1 MSFLDEEDIELNA
14 LDEFT
19 ALGWETCFGPDISK
33 GCADDSKRERDEFDQ
48 IFLERR
54 LRTALARLNPG
65 VAGELIDEA
74 VLRLGKAE
82 SQNLMRENLRVHR
95 LITEGCP
102 VEYRDDSGETRGV
115 RVRYIDFDD
124 PENNDFVVV
133 NQFALKRGPN
143 SRRMDLIG
151 FVNGIPLTVFELK
164 SPTKRWATTKG
175 AFRQLGTYQREFP
188 ELFAPCAIQVIGDG
202 LTASAGTVGASLQHF
217 APWKTIDS
225 EDLAPEALTGLQ
237 VLIRGM
243 FDKRRFL
250 DLVRNFVSFVTE
262 DVNGTATLIRKGAK
276 YHQFWAVNSALEAAV
291 IASADGGDGR
301 GGIVWHTQGSGKS
314 LEMLFLAGKLMRDT
328 RLRNPTVV
336 MLTDRN
342 DLDDQLFYEVFSPDE
357 LLPEKPVQA
366 DSADHMRT
374 LLKRPAGGIVF
385 TTIQKFRTAEKGGRH
400 ALLSDRRNIIVVAD
414 EAHRTQY
421 DLIDGFARHL
431 RDALPNATFIGF
443 TGTPID
449 AEDRST
455 REIFGDYV
463 SVYDLTRAVNDGATV
478 RIFYESRLAKVSM
491 PEEARK
497 VLDEGVDE
505 VLETEEDVTA
515 RENAKSRW
523 ARQVAVVGA
532 AKRIKQ
538 VAEDLVAHWEQRS
551 ATQVGKAMVVC
562 MSRQICVD
570 LYDEIVALRPAWHD
584 DDPAK
589 GKVKVVITGSA
600 NDPEELV
607 KHAHSRDNLRL
618 IKRRAKK
625 VLSKE
630 EIAEGHDELEIVIVR
645 DMWLTGFDAPVM
657 NTMYVDKPMKGHSLM
672 QAIARVNRTFRDK
685 EGGLIVD
692 YIGIATNLREAVAQY
707 TKDDQDK
714 AGIDTVEFATV
725 AIEKHDIVKGILA
738 PTQWSS
744 DPNAKRE
751 DRIATL
757 QRLVQHVLSDADR
770 KQRFLV
776 ECRSLLAAFSIAGAR
791 DEVRKITDDVNLF
804 AAVYGQVAKTE
815 RTASDG
821 EDRDEALDT
830 ALKQLVSEAVAA
842 DGVIDVFGDLG
853 LPNPELSV
861 LSPEF
866 LEKVRK
872 GEQTNLQFELMKKVL
887 NDKLRQVKQ
896 KNIVEGRRFSEM
908 LERSILE
915 LQNRSITTAQ
925 AIQQLIELAEEIN
938 QQSLR
943 GDDLGLTS
951 DEVAFYD
958 AITQNGSAV
967 LELGDEVLRELTH
980 KLVETVTK
988 KAKLDWTKREAVRA
1002 EMRAAVKRLLR
1013 KYKYPP
1019 DRQESA
1025 VSLVIEQAELFAHEQ
1040 LESQ

>member
-1 MSFLDEEDIELNA
+1 MSFLDEDDIEINA
-14 LDEFT
+14 LDEFA
-19 ALGWETCFGPDISK
+19 ALDWDTRFGPDISK
-33 GCADDSKRERDEFDQ
+33 GSADENRRERDEFDQ

-54 LRTALARLNPG
+54 MRSALSRLNP
-65 VAGELIDEA
+65 AASSELLDEA
-74 VLRLGKAE
+74 VLRLRKAE
-82 SQNLMRENLRVHR
+82 SQNLLRENLRVHR

-102 VEYRDDSGETRGV
+102 VEYRDETGESRGA
-115 RVRYIDFDD
+115 RLRYIDFED
-124 PENNDFVVV
+124 PNNNDFVVV
-133 NQFALKRGPN
+133 NQFALKSGAN
-143 SRRMDLIG
+143 SRRMDIIG
-151 FVNGIPLTVFELK
+151 FVNGIPLAVFELK

-175 AFRQLGTYQREFP
+175 AWRQLGTYQREFP
-188 ELFAPCAIQVIGDG
+188 ELFTPCAIQIIGDG

-225 EDLAPEALTGLQ
+225 EDLAPETLTGLQ

-243 FDKRRFL
+243 FDKCRFL

-262 DVNGTATLIRKGAK
+262 DVNGAATLIRKGAK

-291 IASADGGDGR
+291 VASADGGDGR

-314 LEMLFLAGKLMRDT
+314 LEMLFLAGKLLRDS

-342 DLDDQLFYEVFSPDE
+342 DLDDQLFYEVFAPDE
-357 LLPEKPVQA
+357 LLPERPVQA
-366 DSADHMRT
+366 DSAADMRS
-374 LLKRPAGGIVF
+374 LLKRPAGGVVF
-385 TTIQKFRTAEKGGRH
+385 TTIQKFRAEEKGGRH
-400 ALLSDRRNIIVVAD
+400 QLLSDRRNIIVIAD

-431 RDALPNATFIGF
+431 RDALPYATFIGF

-455 REIFGDYV
+455 REIFGKYV

-478 RIFYESRLAKVSM
+478 RIYYESRLAKVSM

-505 VLETEEDVTA
+505 VLETEEDITA
-515 RENAKSRW
+515 REQAKSRW

-570 LYDEIVALRPAWHD
+570 LYNEIVALRPGWHH

-589 GKVKVVITGSA
+589 GKVKVVITGAA

-607 KHAHSRDNLRL
+607 KHAHSRENMRL
-618 IKRRAKK
+618 IKRRAKR

-630 EIAEGHDELEIVIVR
+630 ELTEGHDELEIVIVR

-714 AGIDTVEFATV
+714 AGINTSEFAAV
-725 AIEKHDIVKGILA
+725 ALEKHDIVKGILA
-738 PTQWSS
+738 PIDWSA
-744 DPNAKRE
+744 DPTAKRE

-757 QRLVQHVLSDADR
+757 QRLVQHILADADR
-770 KQRFLV
+770 KKRFLV

-791 DEVRKITDDVNLF
+791 DEVRKITNDVNLF

-815 RTASDG
+815 RTSIDG
-821 EDRDEALDT
+821 DDRDEALDT

-842 DGVIDVFGDLG
+842 EGVIDVFGDLG

-866 LEKVRK
+866 LDKVRK
-872 GEQTNLQFELMKKVL
+872 GDQTNLQFELMKKVL
-887 NDKLRQVKQ
+887 NDKLRQIKQ
-896 KNIVEGRRFSEM
+896 RNIVKARQFSEM

-925 AIQQLIELAEEIN
+925 AIQQLVEIAEEIN
-938 QQSLR
+938 KHSAR
-943 GDDLGLTS
+943 GNELGLSS
-951 DEVAFYD
+951 DEIAFYD
-958 AITQNGSAV
+958 AITQNGAAV
-967 LELGDEVLRELTH
+967 LEIGDETLRELTH
-980 KLVETVTK
+980 KLVETVK
-988 KAKLDWTKREAVRA
+988 SKAKLDWTKRETVRA
-1002 EMRAAVKRLLR
+1002 EMRAAVKRLLK

-1025 VSLVIEQAELFAHEQ
+1025 VSLVLEQAELLAQE
-1040 LESQ
+1040 LST

>member
-1 MSFLDEEDIELNA
+1 MSWLDEADIELNA
-14 LDEFT
+14 LDEFST
-19 ALGWETCFGPDISK
+19 LGWESRFGPDISR
-33 GCADDSKRERDEFDQ
+33 GCTDDSQRERDDFDQ

-54 LRTALARLNPG
+54 MRSALSRLNP
-65 VAGELIDEA
+65 AASSEMLDEA
-74 VLRLGKAE
+74 VLRLRKAE
-82 SQNLMRENLRVHR
+82 SQNLLRENLRVHR

-102 VEYRDDSGETRGV
+102 VEYRNETGESRGV
-115 RVRYIDFDD
+115 RLRYIDFED
-124 PENNDFVVV
+124 PDNNDFVVV
-133 NQFALKRGPN
+133 NQFALKSGAN
-143 SRRMDLIG
+143 SRRMDIIG
-151 FVNGIPLTVFELK
+151 FVNGIPLAVFELK

-175 AFRQLGTYQREFP
+175 AWRQLGTYQREFP
-188 ELFAPCAIQVIGDG
+188 ELFTPCAIQIIGDG

-217 APWKTIDS
+217 APWKTINS
-225 EDLAPEALTGLQ
+225 EDLAPETLTGLQ

-262 DVNGTATLIRKGAK
+262 DVNGAATLIRKGAK

-291 IASADGGDGR
+291 VASADGGDGR

-314 LEMLFLAGKLMRDT
+314 LEMLFLAGKLLRDS

-342 DLDDQLFYEVFSPDE
+342 DLDDQLFYEVFAPDE

-366 DSADHMRT
+366 DSAADMRF

-385 TTIQKFRTAEKGGRH
+385 TTIQKFRAEEKGGRH
-400 ALLSDRRNIIVVAD
+400 QLLSDRRNIIVIAD

-431 RDALPNATFIGF
+431 RDALPYATFIGF

-455 REIFGDYV
+455 REIFGKYV

-478 RIFYESRLAKVSM
+478 RIYYESRLAKVSM

-505 VLETEEDVTA
+505 VLETEEDITA
-515 RENAKSRW
+515 REQAKSRW

-570 LYDEIVALRPAWHD
+570 LYNEIVALRPGWHH

-589 GKVKVVITGSA
+589 GKVKVVITGAA

-607 KHAHSRDNLRL
+607 KHAHSRENLRL
-618 IKRRAKK
+618 IKRRAKR

-630 EIAEGHDELEIVIVR
+630 ELAEGHDELEIVIVR

-714 AGIDTVEFATV
+714 AGINTSEFAAV
-725 AIEKHDIVKGILA
+725 ALEKHDIVKGILS
-738 PTQWSS
+738 PIEWSS
-744 DPNAKRE
+744 DPTAKRE

-757 QRLVQHVLSDADR
+757 RRLVQHILADADR
-770 KQRFLV
+770 KKRFLV

-791 DEVRKITDDVNLF
+791 DEVRKITNDVNLF

-815 RTASDG
+815 RTSIDG
-821 EDRDEALDT
+821 DDRDEALDT

-842 DGVIDVFGDLG
+842 EGVIDVFGDLG

-866 LEKVRK
+866 LDKVRK
-872 GEQTNLQFELMKKVL
+872 GDQTNLQFELMKKVL
-887 NDKLRQVKQ
+887 NDKLRQIKQ
-896 KNIVEGRRFSEM
+896 KNIVKARQFSEM

-925 AIQQLIELAEEIN
+925 AIQQLVELAEEIN
-938 QQSLR
+938 KHSAR
-943 GDDLGLTS
+943 GNELGLSS
-951 DEVAFYD
+951 DEIAFYD
-958 AITQNGSAV
+958 AITQNGAAV
-967 LELGDEVLRELTH
+967 LEIGDETLRELTH
-980 KLVETVTK
+980 KLVETVK
-988 KAKLDWTKREAVRA
+988 SKAKLDWTKRETVRA
-1002 EMRAAVKRLLR
+1002 EMRAAVKRLLK

-1025 VSLVIEQAELFAHEQ
+1025 VSLVLEQAELLAEE
-1040 LESQ
+1040 LSS

>member
-1 MSFLDEEDIELNA
+1 MSFLDEDDIELDA

-19 ALGWETCFGPDISK
+19 ALGWDTRFGPDISK
-33 GCADDSKRERDEFDQ
+33 GCADNERERDEFDQ

-54 LRTALARLNPG
+54 LRVALTKLNPT
-65 VAGELIDEA
+65 ATAEMLNEA
-74 VLRLGKAE
+74 ALRLRKAE
-82 SQNLMRENLRVHR
+82 SQNLLRENLRVHR

-102 VEYRDDSGETRGV
+102 VEYRDDAGEARGV
-115 RVRYIDFDD
+115 RVQYVDFSN

-133 NQFALKRGPN
+133 NQFALKRGAN
-143 SRRMDLIG
+143 SRRMDIIG
-151 FVNGIPLTVFELK
+151 FVNGIPLVVFELK
-164 SPTKRWATTKG
+164 SPTKRWANTKG
-175 AFRQLGTYQREFP
+175 AWRQLGTYQREFP

-202 LTASAGTVGASLQHF
+202 LTAAAGTVGAPLQHF

-225 EDLAPEALTGLQ
+225 EDLAPETLTGLQ
-237 VLIRGM
+237 VLIRGV
-243 FDKRRFL
+243 FDKHRFL
-250 DLVRNFVSFVTE
+250 DVVRNFVSFVTE
-262 DVNGTATLIRKGAK
+262 DVNGAAMLIRKGAK

-291 IASADGGDGR
+291 VASAADGDGR

-314 LEMLFLAGKLMRDT
+314 LEMLFLAGKLMRDP
-328 RLRNPTVV
+328 RLKNPTVV

-342 DLDDQLFYEVFSPDE
+342 DLDDQLFYEVFAPDE
-357 LLPEKPVQA
+357 LIPEKPAQA

-385 TTIQKFRTAEKGGRH
+385 TTIQKFRAEDKGGRH
-400 ALLSDRRNIIVVAD
+400 QLLSDRRNIIVVAD

-449 AEDRST
+449 VDDRST
-455 REIFGDYV
+455 REIFGEYV

-478 RIFYESRLAKVSM
+478 RIYYESRLAKVSM

-505 VLETEEDVTA
+505 VLETEEDATA
-515 RENAKSRW
+515 REMAKSRW

-538 VAEDLVAHWEQRS
+538 VAADLVAHWEQRS

-570 LYDEIVALRPAWHD
+570 LYKEIIALRPDWHD
-584 DDPAK
+584 DNPAK
-589 GKVKVVITGSA
+589 GKVKVVITGAA

-625 VLSKE
+625 VLSSE
-630 EIAEGHDELEIVIVR
+630 EIAGGHDELEIVIVR

-714 AGIDTVEFATV
+714 AGIDTSEFATV
-725 AIEKHDIVKGILA
+725 ALEKHDIVTGILA
-738 PTQWSS
+738 PTKWSS
-744 DPNAKRE
+744 DPKAKRE

-757 QRLVQHVLSDADR
+757 QRLVQHLLADGDR
-770 KQRFLV
+770 KRRFLV
-776 ECRSLLAAFSIAGAR
+776 ECRSLLAAFSISGAR
-791 DEVRKITDDVNLF
+791 DEVRRITDDVNLF

-815 RTASDG
+815 RTTSDG
-821 EDRDEALDT
+821 DDRDEALDT
-830 ALKQLVSEAVAA
+830 ALKQLVNEAVAG

-866 LEKVRK
+866 LDKIRN
-872 GEQTNLQFELMKKVL
+872 GEQTNLQFELMKRVL
-887 NDKLRQVKQ
+887 STRVRHIKRENV
-896 KNIVEGRRFSEM
+896 VESRRFSEM

-915 LQNRSITTAQ
+915 LQNRTITTAQ
-925 AIQQLIELAEEIN
+925 AIQQLLELAEEIN
-938 QQSLR
+938 MHASR
-943 GDDLGLTS
+943 GDQLGLTT
-951 DEVAFYD
+951 DEIAFYD

-967 LELGDEVLRELTH
+967 LELGDEMLRMLTH
-980 KLVETVTK
+980 EVVEAVK
-988 KAKLDWTKREAVRA
+988 QKAKLDWTKKESVRA

-1025 VSLVIEQAELFAHEQ
+1025 VSLVIEQAELFAHE
-1040 LESQ
+1040 LVGGR

>member
-1 MSFLDEEDIELNA
+1 VSFLDEDDIELNA
-14 LDEFT
+14 LDEFA
-19 ALGWETCFGPDISK
+19 ALGWETRFGPDISK
-33 GCADDSKRERDEFDQ
+33 GCADDDQRERDEFDE
-48 IFLERR
+48 ILLERR
-54 LRTALARLNPG
+54 LRAALARLNPG
-65 VAGELIDEA
+65 VIGAMLDEA
-74 VLRLGKAE
+74 VLRVRKAE
-82 SQNLMRENLRVHR
+82 SQNMMRENLRVHR

-102 VEYRDDSGETRGV
+102 VEYRDEEGETRGV
-115 RVRYIDFDD
+115 RVRYVDFDD

-133 NQFALKRGPN
+133 NQFALKRGAN
-143 SRRMDLIG
+143 SRRMDVIG
-151 FVNGIPLTVFELK
+151 FVNGIPLAVFELK

-175 AFRQLGTYQREFP
+175 AWRQLGTYQREFP

-202 LTASAGTVGASLQHF
+202 LTASAGTVGAPLQHF

-225 EDLAPEALTGLQ
+225 EDLAPVELTELQ
-237 VLIRGM
+237 VLIRGV
-243 FDKRRFL
+243 FDKHRFL
-250 DLVRNFVSFVTE
+250 DLVRNFMSFVTE
-262 DVNGTATLIRKGAK
+262 DVDGTATLIRKGAK
-276 YHQFWAVNSALEAAV
+276 YHQFWAVNSALDAAV
-291 IASADGGDGR
+291 AASADGGDGR

-314 LEMLFLAGKLMRDT
+314 LEMLFLVGKLMRDP
-328 RLRNPTVV
+328 RLKNPTVV

-385 TTIQKFRTAEKGGRH
+385 TTIQKFRAEEKGGRH
-400 ALLSDRRNIIVVAD
+400 ELLSDRRNIIVVAD
-414 EAHRTQY
+414 EAHRSQY

-455 REIFGDYV
+455 REIFGEYV

-491 PEEARK
+491 AASARK

-505 VLETEEDVTA
+505 VLETEEDVA
-515 RENAKSRW
+515 VREQAKSRW

-532 AKRIKQ
+532 TKRIKQ
-538 VAEDLVAHWEQRS
+538 VASDLVAHWEQRS
-551 ATQVGKAMVVC
+551 ATQVGKAMIVC

-570 LYDEIVALRPAWHD
+570 LYNEIVALRPDWHN

-589 GKVKVVITGSA
+589 GKVKVVITGAA
-600 NDPEELV
+600 NDPEDIV

-625 VLSKE
+625 VLSTE
-630 EIAEGHDELEIVIVR
+630 ELAEGHDELEIVIVR

-714 AGIDTVEFATV
+714 AGIDTSAFATV
-725 AIEKHDIVKGILA
+725 ALEKHDIVKGILA
-738 PTQWSS
+738 PAKWSS
-744 DPNAKRE
+744 DPKAKRE

-757 QRLVQHVLSDADR
+757 QRLVQHVLADADR
-770 KQRFLV
+770 KKRFLV

-791 DEVRKITDDVNLF
+791 DEVRPITNDVNLF

-821 EDRDEALDT
+821 DDRDEALDT

-842 DGVIDVFGDLG
+842 DGVIDVFGGLG

-866 LEKVRK
+866 LDKVRK

-887 NDKLRQVKQ
+887 NDKLRQIKQ
-896 KNIVEGRRFSEM
+896 KNIVEARRFSEM

-915 LQNRSITTAQ
+915 LQNRTITTAQ
-925 AIQQLIELAEEIN
+925 AIQQLVELAEEIN
-938 QQSLR
+938 TQALR
-943 GDDLGLTS
+943 GDELGLTN

-967 LELGDEVLRELTH
+967 LELGDDVLRELTH
-980 KLVETVTK
+980 KLVETVK
-988 KAKLDWTKREAVRA
+988 KNAKLDWTKREAVRA
-1002 EMRAAVKRLLR
+1002 EMRAAVKRLLK

-1025 VSLVIEQAELFAHEQ
+1025 VSLVIEQAELLAQEQ
-1040 LESQ
+1040 AA

>member
-1 MSFLDEEDIELNA
+1 MSFLDEDDIELNA
-14 LDEFT
+14 LDEF
-19 ALGWETCFGPDISK
+19 AGLGWDTRFGPDISK
-33 GCADDSKRERDEFDQ
+33 GCADDDQRERDEFDE
-48 IFLERR
+48 ILLERR
-54 LRTALARLNPG
+54 LRSALIRLNPE
-65 VAGELIDEA
+65 VIEAMLDEA
-74 VLRLGKAE
+74 VLRLRKAE
-82 SQNLMRENLRVHR
+82 SQNMMRENLRVHR

-102 VEYRDDSGETRGV
+102 VEYRDDTGETRGV
-115 RVRYIDFDD
+115 RVHYLDFDD

-133 NQFALKRGPN
+133 NQFALKRGAN
-143 SRRMDLIG
+143 SRRMDVIG
-151 FVNGIPLTVFELK
+151 FVNGIPLAVFEFK

-175 AFRQLGTYQREFP
+175 AWRQLGTYQREFP
-188 ELFAPCAIQVIGDG
+188 ELFAPCAVQVIGDG
-202 LTASAGTVGASLQHF
+202 LTASAGTVAAPLQHF

-225 EDLAPEALTGLQ
+225 EDLAPSELTELQ

-243 FDKRRFL
+243 FDKHRFL
-250 DLVRNFVSFVTE
+250 DLVRNFMSFVTE
-262 DVNGTATLIRKGAK
+262 DVDGTATLIRKGAK
-276 YHQFWAVNSALEAAV
+276 YHQFWAVNAALEAAV
-291 IASADGGDGR
+291 AASAEGGDGR

-314 LEMLFLAGKLMRDT
+314 LEMLFLTGKLMRDP
-328 RLRNPTVV
+328 RLKNPTVV

-342 DLDDQLFYEVFSPDE
+342 DLDDQLFYEVFAPDE

-366 DSADHMRT
+366 ESANQLRA

-385 TTIQKFRTAEKGGRH
+385 TTIQKFRPEEKGGRH
-400 ALLSDRRNIIVVAD
+400 QLLSDRRNIVVVAD

-431 RDALPNATFIGF
+431 RDAVPNATFIGF

-455 REIFGDYV
+455 REIFGEYV

-491 PEEARK
+491 PEKARK
-497 VLDEGVDE
+497 ILDEGVDE
-505 VLETEEDVTA
+505 VLETEEDVTV
-515 RENAKSRW
+515 REHAKSRW

-532 AKRIKQ
+532 GKRIKQ
-538 VAEDLVAHWEQRS
+538 VAEDLVSHWEQRS
-551 ATQVGKAMVVC
+551 NTQVGKAMVVC

-570 LYDEIVALRPAWHD
+570 LYDQIVALRPEWHD
-584 DDPAK
+584 EDPAK
-589 GKVKVVITGSA
+589 GRVKVVITGSA

-625 VLSKE
+625 VLSE
-630 EIAEGHDELEIVIVR
+630 EELAEGHDELEIVIVR
-645 DMWLTGFDAPVM
+645 DMWLTGFDAPAM

-692 YIGIATNLREAVAQY
+692 YIGIATNLREAVAKY
-707 TKDDQDK
+707 TKEDQDK
-714 AGIDTVEFATV
+714 AGIDTSQFAAV

-738 PTQWSS
+738 PVEWSS
-744 DPNAKRE
+744 DPKAKRE

-757 QRLVQHVLSDADR
+757 QRLVQHVLTDADR
-770 KQRFLV
+770 KKRFLV
-776 ECRSLLAAFSIAGAR
+776 ECRSLLSAFAIAGAR
-791 DEVRKITDDVNLF
+791 DEVRPITNDVNLF
-804 AAVYGQVAKTE
+804 SAVYGQVAKTE
-815 RTASDG
+815 RTASNGD
-821 EDRDEALDT
+821 DRDEALDT

-861 LSPEF
+861 LSTEF
-866 LEKVRK
+866 LDKIRQGDK
-872 GEQTNLQFELMKKVL
+872 TNLQFELMKRVL
-887 NDKLRQVKQ
+887 NDKLRQVRQ
-896 KNIVEGRRFSEM
+896 KNVVEARRFSEM

-915 LQNRSITTAQ
+915 LQNRTITTAQ
-925 AIQQLIELAEEIN
+925 AIQQLIELAEELN
-938 QQSLR
+938 ARAAR
-943 GDDLGLTS
+943 GEQLGLS
-951 DEVAFYD
+951 DDEIAFYD

-967 LELGDEVLRELTH
+967 LELGDEALRELAH
-980 KLVETVTK
+980 KLVETVKK

-1002 EMRAAVKRLLR
+1002 EMRAAVKRLLK

-1025 VSLVIEQAELFAHEQ
+1025 VSLVIEQAELFAQEAAA
-1040 LESQ
+1040 

>member
-1 MSFLDEEDIELNA
+1 MSFLDEGDIELNA
-14 LDEFT
+14 LDEFK
-19 ALGWETCFGPDISK
+19 AIGWHTRFGPDISK
-33 GCADDSKRERDEFDQ
+33 GCADDAERERDEFDQ
-48 IFLERR
+48 VFLERR
-54 LRTALARLNPG
+54 LRASLARLNPG
-65 VAGELIDEA
+65 VAQDLLDEA

-82 SQNLMRENLRVHR
+82 SKNLMRENLRVHR
-95 LITEGCP
+95 LVTEGCP
-102 VEYRDDSGETRGV
+102 VEYRDDGETRGV
-115 RVRYIDFDD
+115 RVRYIDFV
-124 PENNDFVVV
+124 EAGNNDFVVV
-133 NQFALKRGPN
+133 NQFALKRGAN
-143 SRRMDLIG
+143 SRRMDVVA
-151 FVNGIPLTVFELK
+151 FVNGIPLAVFELK

-175 AFRQLGTYQREFP
+175 AWRQLATYQREFP
-188 ELFAPCAIQVIGDG
+188 ELFAPCAIQVVGDG
-202 LTASAGTVGASLQHF
+202 LSASAGTVGAALQHF

-225 EDLAPEALTGLQ
+225 EDLAPETLTGLQ

-262 DVNGTATLIRKGAK
+262 DVNGTATLVRKGAK
-276 YHQFWAVNSALEAAV
+276 YHQYWAVNSALEAAV
-291 IASADGGDGR
+291 RASADGGDGR

-314 LEMLFLAGKLMRDT
+314 LEMLFLAGKLMRDP
-328 RLRNPTVV
+328 RLKNPTVV

-342 DLDDQLFYEVFSPDE
+342 DLDDQLFLEVFSPDE

-366 DSADHMRT
+366 ESAEHLRT
-374 LLKRPAGGIVF
+374 LLRRPAGGVVF
-385 TTIQKFRTAEKGGRH
+385 TTIQKFRTEEKGGRH
-400 ALLSDRRNIIVVAD
+400 QLLSDRRNIIVVAD
-414 EAHRTQY
+414 EAHRSQY

-449 AEDRST
+449 EEDRST

-491 PEEARK
+491 SDQARK

-505 VLETEEDVTA
+505 VLETEEDAQA
-515 RENAKSRW
+515 REQAKSRW

-532 AKRIKQ
+532 IERVKQ
-538 VAEDLVAHWEQRS
+538 VAADLVAHWEQRS
-551 ATQVGKAMVVC
+551 SIQVGKAMIVC

-570 LYDEIVALRPAWHD
+570 LYNEIVALRPDWHD

-589 GKVKVVITGSA
+589 GKVKVVITGAA
-600 NDPEELV
+600 NDPEDLV
-607 KHAHSRDNLRL
+607 KHVHSRENLRL
-618 IKRRAKK
+618 IKRRAKR
-625 VLSKE
+625 VLTE
-630 EIAEGHDELEIVIVR
+630 QELAEGHDELELVIVR

-657 NTMYVDKPMKGHSLM
+657 NTMYVDKPMRGHSLM

-714 AGIDTVEFATV
+714 AGIDTSEFATV
-725 AIEKHDIVKGILA
+725 ALEKHDIVKGILSPVA
-738 PTQWSS
+738 WSS
-744 DPNAKRE
+744 DPTTKRE
-751 DRIATL
+751 ERIATL
-757 QRLVQHVLSDADR
+757 QRLVQHVLGDADR
-770 KQRFLV
+770 KKRFLV
-776 ECRSLLAAFSIAGAR
+776 ECRSLLTAFSIVGAR
-791 DEVRKITDDVNLF
+791 DEVRPITNDVNLL

-821 EDRDEALDT
+821 DDRDEALDT

-853 LPNPELSV
+853 LPNPELAV

-866 LEKVRK
+866 LDKVRK
-872 GEQTNLQFELMKKVL
+872 SEQTNLQFELMKKVL
-887 NDKLRQVKQ
+887 NDKLRQIRQ
-896 KNIVEGRRFSEM
+896 KNVVEARRFSEM
-908 LERSILE
+908 LEKSILE
-915 LQNRSITTAQ
+915 LQNRTITTAQ
-925 AIQQLIELAEEIN
+925 AIQQLVALAEEIN
-938 QQSLR
+938 ARALR
-943 GDDLGLTS
+943 GEEMGLS
-951 DEVAFYD
+951 EDEVAFYD

-967 LELGDEVLRELTH
+967 LELGDETLRKLTH
-980 KLVETVTK
+980 ELVDTVK
-988 KAKLDWTKREAVRA
+988 RKARLDWTKRESVRA

-1025 VSLVIEQAELFAHEQ
+1025 VSLVIEQAELFAQEQ
-1040 LESQ
+1040 VA

>member
-1 MSFLDEEDIELNA
+1 VSFLDEDDIELNA
-14 LDEFT
+14 IDEFVK
-19 ALGWETCFGPDISK
+19 LGWDTRFGPDISK
-33 GCADDSKRERDEFDQ
+33 GSPNDERERDEFDQ

-54 LRTALARLNPG
+54 LRVALIKLNPT
-65 VAGELIDEA
+65 ATAAMLNEA
-74 VLRLGKAE
+74 VLRLRKSE
-82 SQNLMRENLRVHR
+82 SQNLLRENLRVHR

-102 VEYRDDSGETRGV
+102 VEYRDDTGEARGV
-115 RVRYIDFDD
+115 RIQYV
-124 PENNDFVVV
+124 DFVDPGTNDYLVV
-133 NQFALKRGPN
+133 NQFALKRGAN
-143 SRRMDLIG
+143 SRRMDVIG
-151 FVNGIPLTVFELK
+151 FVNGIPLVVFELK

-175 AFRQLGTYQREFP
+175 AWRQLGTYQREFP

-202 LTASAGTVGASLQHF
+202 LTAAVGTVGASLQHF

-225 EDLAPEALTGLQ
+225 EDLAPEMLTGLQ
-237 VLIRGM
+237 VLIRGI

-250 DLVRNFVSFVTE
+250 DLVQNFVSFVTE

-276 YHQFWAVNSALEAAV
+276 YHQFWAVNAALEAAV
-291 IASADGGDGR
+291 LASAADGDGR

-314 LEMLFLAGKLMRDT
+314 LEMLFLAGKLMRDP
-328 RLRNPTVV
+328 RLKNPTVV

-342 DLDDQLFYEVFSPDE
+342 DLDDQLFYEVFAPDE
-357 LLPEKPVQA
+357 LIPEKPVQA

-385 TTIQKFRTAEKGGRH
+385 TTIQKFRAEDKGGRH
-400 ALLSDRRNIIVVAD
+400 QLLSDRRNIIVVAD

-449 AEDRST
+449 ADDRST
-455 REIFGDYV
+455 KEIFGEYV

-478 RIFYESRLAKVSM
+478 RIYYESRLAKVSM

-505 VLETEEDVTA
+505 VLETEENATA
-515 RENAKSRW
+515 REMAKSRW

-570 LYDEIVALRPAWHD
+570 LYKGIIALRPDWHD
-584 DDPAK
+584 DNPAK
-589 GKVKVVITGSA
+589 GKVKVVITGAA
-600 NDPEELV
+600 NDHEELV

-625 VLSKE
+625 VLSSE
-630 EIAEGHDELEIVIVR
+630 EIAGGHDELEIVIVR

-714 AGIDTVEFATV
+714 AGIDTSEFATV
-725 AIEKHDIVKGILA
+725 ALEKHDIVTGILA
-738 PTQWSS
+738 PTKWSS
-744 DPNAKRE
+744 DPKAKRE

-757 QRLVQHVLSDADR
+757 QRLVQHLLADADR
-770 KQRFLV
+770 KKRFLI

-791 DEVRKITDDVNLF
+791 DEVRRITDDVNLF
-804 AAVYGQVAKTE
+804 AAVFGQVAKTE
-815 RTASDG
+815 RTTSDG
-821 EDRDEALDT
+821 DDRDEALDT
-830 ALKQLVSEAVAA
+830 ALKQLVNEAVAG

-866 LEKVRK
+866 LDKIRN
-872 GEQTNLQFELMKKVL
+872 GEQTNLQFELMKRVL
-887 NDKLRQVKQ
+887 STRVRHIKQ
-896 KNIVEGRRFSEM
+896 ENVVESRRFSEM

-915 LQNRSITTAQ
+915 LQNRTITTAQ
-925 AIQQLIELAEEIN
+925 AIQQLLELAEEIN
-938 QQSLR
+938 MHASR
-943 GDDLGLTS
+943 GDQLGLTA
-951 DEVAFYD
+951 DEIAFYD

-967 LELGDEVLRELTH
+967 LELGDEMLRMLTH
-980 KLVETVTK
+980 EVVEAVK
-988 KAKLDWTKREAVRA
+988 QKAKLDWTKKESVRA

-1025 VSLVIEQAELFAHEQ
+1025 VSLVIEQAELFAHE
-1040 LESQ
+1040 LVEER

>member
-1 MSFLDEEDIELNA
+1 VSFLDEDDIELNA

-19 ALGWETCFGPDISK
+19 ALGWDTRFGPDISK
-33 GCADDSKRERDEFDQ
+33 GCVDDNQRERDEFDQ

-54 LRTALARLNPG
+54 LRTTLARLNP
-65 VAGELIDEA
+65 AATPDTLDEA
-74 VLRLGKAE
+74 VLRLRKAE
-82 SQNLMRENLRVHR
+82 SQNLPRENLRVHR

-102 VEYRDDSGETRGV
+102 VEYRDATGETRGV
-115 RVRYIDFDD
+115 RVRYVDFDD
-124 PENNDFVVV
+124 PANNDYVVV
-133 NQFALKRGPN
+133 NQFALKRGAN
-143 SRRMDLIG
+143 SRRMDVIA
-151 FVNGIPLTVFELK
+151 FINGIPLAVFELK

-175 AFRQLGTYQREFP
+175 AWRQLATYQREFP
-188 ELFAPCAIQVIGDG
+188 ELFAPCAVQVVGDG

-225 EDLAPEALTGLQ
+225 EDLAPETLTGLQ

-276 YHQFWAVNSALEAAV
+276 YHQFWAVNAALESV
-291 IASADGGDGR
+291 VVASADGGDGR

-314 LEMLFLAGKLMRDT
+314 LEMLFLAGKLMRDP

-342 DLDDQLFYEVFSPDE
+342 DLDDQLFYEVFAPDE

-385 TTIQKFRTAEKGGRH
+385 TTIQKFRSEEKGGRH
-400 ALLSDRRNIIVVAD
+400 QLLSDRRNIIVVAD

-421 DLIDGFARHL
+421 DLVDGFARRL

-455 REIFGDYV
+455 REIFGEYV

-478 RIFYESRLAKVSM
+478 RIYYESRLAKVSM
-491 PEEARK
+491 PEEARQ

-505 VLETEEDVTA
+505 VLEIEEDATV
-515 RENAKSRW
+515 RQQAKSRW

-551 ATQVGKAMVVC
+551 ATQVGKAMAVC

-570 LYDEIVALRPAWHD
+570 LYKEIVALRPDWHD

-589 GKVKVVITGSA
+589 GKVKVVITGAA
-600 NDPEELV
+600 NDPEEIV

-625 VLSKE
+625 VLSKQE
-630 EIAEGHDELEIVIVR
+630 LAEGHDELEIVIVR

-657 NTMYVDKPMKGHSLM
+657 NAMYVDKPMKGHSLM

-685 EGGLIVD
+685 AGGLIVD

-714 AGIDTVEFATV
+714 AGIDTSEFATV

-744 DPNAKRE
+744 DPKATRE

-757 QRLVQHVLSDADR
+757 QRLVQHVLADADR
-770 KQRFLV
+770 KKRFLV
-776 ECRSLLAAFSIAGAR
+776 ECRSLLAAFLIAGAR

-804 AAVYGQVAKTE
+804 AAVYDQVAKTE
-815 RTASDG
+815 RTTSDG
-821 EDRDEALDT
+821 DDRDEALDT

-896 KNIVEGRRFSEM
+896 KNIVEARRFSEM

-915 LQNRSITTAQ
+915 LQNRTITTAQ

-938 QQSLR
+938 AQALR
-943 GDDLGLTS
+943 GGELGLS
-951 DEVAFYD
+951 NDEVAFYD
-958 AITQNGSAV
+958 AITQNGAAV
-967 LELGDEVLRELTH
+967 LELGDEVLRELTR
-980 KLVETVTK
+980 KLVETVKK

-1002 EMRAAVKRLLR
+1002 EMRAAVKRLLK

-1019 DRQESA
+1019 DRQDSA
-1025 VSLVIEQAELFAHEQ
+1025 VSLVIEQAELFAQEQ
-1040 LESQ
+1040 AA

>member
-1 MSFLDEEDIELNA
+1 MSFLDENDIEINAIDEFAA
-14 LDEFT
+14 LDWDT
-19 ALGWETCFGPDISK
+19 RFGPDISK
-33 GCADDSKRERDEFDQ
+33 GSADDNRRERDEFDQ

-54 LRTALARLNPG
+54 MRSALSRLNP
-65 VAGELIDEA
+65 AASSEMLDEA
-74 VLRLGKAE
+74 VLRLRKAE
-82 SQNLMRENLRVHR
+82 SQNLLRENLRVHR

-102 VEYRDDSGETRGV
+102 VEYRDETGESRGV
-115 RVRYIDFDD
+115 RLRYIDFED
-124 PENNDFVVV
+124 PDNNDFVVV
-133 NQFALKRGPN
+133 NQFALKSGAN
-143 SRRMDLIG
+143 SRRMDIIG
-151 FVNGIPLTVFELK
+151 FVNGIPLAVFELK

-175 AFRQLGTYQREFP
+175 AWRQLGTYQREFP
-188 ELFAPCAIQVIGDG
+188 ELFTPCAIQIIGDG

-217 APWKTIDS
+217 APWKTINS
-225 EDLAPEALTGLQ
+225 EDLAPETLTGLQ

-262 DVNGTATLIRKGAK
+262 DVNGAATLIRKGAK

-291 IASADGGDGR
+291 VASADGGDGR

-314 LEMLFLAGKLMRDT
+314 LEMLFLAGKLLRDS

-342 DLDDQLFYEVFSPDE
+342 DLDDQLFYEVFAPDE

-366 DSADHMRT
+366 ESAADMRS

-385 TTIQKFRTAEKGGRH
+385 TTIQKFRAEEKGGRH
-400 ALLSDRRNIIVVAD
+400 QLLSDRRNIIVIAD

-431 RDALPNATFIGF
+431 RDALPYATFIGF

-455 REIFGDYV
+455 REIFGQYV

-478 RIFYESRLAKVSM
+478 RIYYESRLAKVSM
-491 PEEARK
+491 PEEARR

-505 VLETEEDVTA
+505 VLETEEDITA
-515 RENAKSRW
+515 REQAKSRW

-570 LYDEIVALRPAWHD
+570 LYNEIVALRPGWHH

-589 GKVKVVITGSA
+589 GKVKVVITGAA

-607 KHAHSRDNLRL
+607 KHAHSRENLRL
-618 IKRRAKK
+618 IKRRAKR

-630 EIAEGHDELEIVIVR
+630 ELAEGHDELEIVIVR

-714 AGIDTVEFATV
+714 AGINTSEFAAV
-725 AIEKHDIVKGILA
+725 ALEKHDIVKGILA
-738 PTQWSS
+738 PIDWSA
-744 DPNAKRE
+744 DPTAKRE

-757 QRLVQHVLSDADR
+757 QRLVQHILADADR
-770 KQRFLV
+770 KKRFLV

-791 DEVRKITDDVNLF
+791 DEVRKITNDVNLF

-815 RTASDG
+815 RTSIDG
-821 EDRDEALDT
+821 DDRDEALDT

-842 DGVIDVFGDLG
+842 EGVIDVFGDLG

-866 LEKVRK
+866 LDKVRK
-872 GEQTNLQFELMKKVL
+872 GDQTNLQFELMKKVL
-887 NDKLRQVKQ
+887 NDKLRQIKQ
-896 KNIVEGRRFSEM
+896 KNIVKARQFSEM

-925 AIQQLIELAEEIN
+925 AIQQLVELAEEIN
-938 QQSLR
+938 KHSAR
-943 GDDLGLTS
+943 GNELGLSS
-951 DEVAFYD
+951 DEIAFYD

-967 LELGDEVLRELTH
+967 LEIGDETLRELTH
-980 KLVETVTK
+980 KLVETVK
-988 KAKLDWTKREAVRA
+988 SKAKLDWTKRETVRA
-1002 EMRAAVKRLLR
+1002 EMRAAVKRLLK

-1025 VSLVIEQAELFAHEQ
+1025 VSLVLEQAELLAQ
-1040 LESQ
+1040 DLST